1 MSSDRLFQ
9 LDPYIFPLFSVTQ
22 GQEIVHVHRFLG
34 TGFWIDQEGHFLT
47 CKHIF
52 ESMKPEELPTIGQ
65 PFGEKSDRF
74 IPVLKFMAHPKFD
87 VAVGRAPK
95 SKERGV
101 LARYEGPVG
110 LGLDVQAFGFTDSGK
125 VGRSYEL
132 DVRLLRGY
140 VTRHS
145 EDSLGLPSP
154 SLLEVSF
161 GSPSGFSGSP
171 LLINTEVV
179 GVLYRNVETKLEAY
193 SVSEATEGQ
202 SQFREVAYRIYEY
215 GIAHRL
221 SDLLPFL
228 KQCGAQV

>member
-1 MSSDRLFQ
+1 MPDRLFQ
-9 LDPYIFPLFSVTQ
+9 LDGYIFPIFSVVQRHGTL
-22 GQEIVHVHRFLG
+22 HVQRFLG
-34 TGFWIDQEGHFLT
+34 AGFWIDDEGYFLT

-52 ESMKPEELPTIGQ
+52 DSLEPDQLPVIGQ
-65 PFGEKSDRF
+65 PFSQKSDRF
-74 IPVLKFMAHPKFD
+74 VPILKSDSHAKYD
-87 VAVGRAPK
+87 VAVGQAPK
-95 SKERGV
+95 SAVRGV
-101 LARYEGPVG
+101 LAKYQGTFG

-125 VGRSYEL
+125 VGQSYQL

-140 VTRHS
+140 ITRHS

-154 SLLEVSF
+154 SLVEVSF

-171 LLINTEVV
+171 LLVNTEVI

-193 SVSEATEGQ
+193 SMHETTEGQ
-202 SQFREVAYRIYEY
+202 AQFREVAYRIYEY

-228 KQCGAQV
+228 KQCGVRV